1 MPIFRKK
8 VQKTRE
14 SRLVEDVEDFKNI
27 TLRVSE
33 TKVLKFVSGSW
44 IALKKNQAMESVD
57 DASDTTV
64 SSLIRDN
71 RKLDEENRMLLTK
84 VDILLDLLS
93 ETVAEK

>member
-8 VQKTRE
+8 VHKKTRE

-27 TLRVSE
+27 TLRVSD

-44 IALKKNQAMESVD
+44 IALKKNQTAESVD
-57 DASDTTV
+57 DASDVTT
-64 SSLIRDN
+64 LIRDN
-71 RKLDEENRMLLTK
+71 RKLEDENRMLTAK
-84 VDILLDLLS
+84 IDILLDLLT